1 MGNPALTMM
10 PMLSHYTALMSTD
23 TAPAKKKTGPELQK
37 TNYQSDEE
45 KIAQRS
51 LPNATGPEKSLLS
64 SMLQDPSEYVMRAEE
79 MGLTP
84 EHFYHPSH
92 QTLFRVIKDLSNAGT
107 KIELVSLTQTL
118 MDRDILDNIGGPSAL
133 TEIYTYSPTA
143 AHFDHHLGIVKDKFI
158 LRNIINSCTE
168 AITRS
173 YEDQEEVAAL
183 LDEVEQKIF
192 AIREGAE
199 IEQAPTVKEDV
210 KKVIENFEKYLAG
223 GGQPMGIKTGYSQLD
238 SMSNGLKPGEMFII
252 AARPSMGKTSFVM
265 NLVEHICLDQKL
277 PSMVFSCEM
286 TSEQIVQRLLFARA
300 KYAISNLRN
309 GFTPT
314 KADLVRIKNAAQEIA
329 ESKLF
334 IDDTAGI
341 SISEL
346 RAKARRKKK
355 EEDIQVIA
363 IDYLQLMRSTS
374 KQAQNSR
381 EREIAEISAGLKA
394 LAKELGIPVL
404 VLAQLNRGPENR
416 GGSPRMSDLRE
427 SGSIEQDA
435 DMIGLL
441 YRTAYYAEDQEQ
453 RDEQDGIAELNLA
466 KNRNGPTG
474 SIPLTFIKELMRF
487 ETRAFDSNVPE

>member
-1 MGNPALTMM
+1 
-10 PMLSHYTALMSTD
+10 MSTE
-23 TAPAKKKTGPELQK
+23 APYKKGPELQK
-37 TNYQSDEE
+37 GPPQSEE
-45 KIAQRS
+45 EQLAQRS
-51 LPNATGPEKSLLS
+51 LPNALGPEKSLLS
-64 SMLQDPSEYVMRAEE
+64 SMLQDPSEYVMRSEE
-79 MGLTP
+79 LGLTP

-92 QTLFRVIKDLSNAGT
+92 QTLHRVIKDLSDGSNE
-107 KIELVSLTQTL
+107 IELVSLTQTL
-118 MDRDILDNIGGPSAL
+118 MDRGVLDKIGGPSAL
-133 TEIYTYSPTA
+133 TEIYTYAPTA
-143 AHFDHHLGIVKDKFI
+143 AHFDHHLTIVKDKFI
-158 LRNIINSCTE
+158 LRNIISSCTD

-173 YEDQEEVAAL
+173 FEDQEEVAGL

-192 AIREGAE
+192 AIREGAD

-210 KKVIENFEKYLAG
+210 RKVIEDFEKYLAG
-223 GGQPMGIKTGYSQLD
+223 GGAPMGIKSGYTQLD
-238 SMSNGLKPGEMFII
+238 TMCNGLKPGEMFVI

-265 NLVEHICLDQKL
+265 NIVEHICLDAKL
-277 PSMVFSCEM
+277 PSMFFSCEM
-286 TSEQIVQRLLFARA
+286 TSQQIVQRLLFARA
-300 KYAISNLRN
+300 RYAITNLRN

-314 KADLVRIKNAAQEIA
+314 KADLLKIKNAAQEIA

-363 IDYLQLMRSTS
+363 IDYLQLMKSTS
-374 KQAQNSR
+374 KQAQGSR

-394 LAKELGIPVL
+394 LAKELAIPVI

-441 YRTAYYAEDQEQ
+441 FRTAYYAEDQEA

-487 ETRAFDSNVPE
+487 ENSDRRTEPE

>member
-1 MGNPALTMM
+1 MR
-10 PMLSHYTALMSTD
+10 SE
-23 TAPAKKKTGPELQK
+23 EL
-37 TNYQSDEE
+37 
-45 KIAQRS
+45 
-51 LPNATGPEKSLLS
+51 
-64 SMLQDPSEYVMRAEE
+64 
-79 MGLTP
+79 GLTP

-92 QTLFRVIKDLSNAGT
+92 QTLYRVIKEISDSSAQ
-107 KIELVSLTQTL
+107 IELVSLTQKL
-118 MDRDILDNIGGPSAL
+118 MDRGVLDKIGGPSAL
-133 TEIYTYSPTA
+133 TEIYTYAPTA
-143 AHFDHHLGIVKDKFI
+143 AHFDHHLTIVKDKFI
-158 LRNIINSCTE
+158 LRNIISSCTD

-173 YEDQEEVAAL
+173 FEDQEEVAGL

-192 AIREGAE
+192 AIREGSDV
-199 IEQAPTVKEDV
+199 EQAPTVKEDV
-210 KKVIENFEKYLAG
+210 RKVIEDFEKYLAG
-223 GGQPMGIKTGYSQLD
+223 GGAPMGIKSGYSQLD
-238 SMSNGLKPGEMFII
+238 TMCNGLKPGEMFVI

-265 NLVEHICLDQKL
+265 NIIEHICLDAKL
-277 PSMVFSCEM
+277 PSMFFSCEM
-286 TSEQIVQRLLFARA
+286 TSQQIVQRLLFARA
-300 KYAISNLRN
+300 RYAITNLRN

-314 KADLVRIKNAAQEIA
+314 KADLLKIKNAAQEIA

-374 KQAQNSR
+374 KQAQGSR
-381 EREIAEISAGLKA
+381 EREIAEISSGLKA
-394 LAKELGIPVL
+394 LAKELSVPVI

-416 GGSPRMSDLRE
+416 GGTPRMSDLRE

-435 DMIGLL
+435 DMVGLL
-441 YRTAYYAEDQEQ
+441 FRTAYYAEDQDA

-487 ETRAFDSNVPE
+487 ENTDRRVESE

>member
-1 MGNPALTMM
+1 MQTEQ
-10 PMLSHYTALMSTD
+10 Y
-23 TAPAKKKTGPELQK
+23 KTNKTPYQKNSNEPPELLK
-37 TNYQSDEE
+37 APRMDDVE
-45 KIAQRS
+45 AMAARS
-51 LPNATGPEKSLLS
+51 LPNAIGPEKSLLS
-64 SMLQDPSEYVMRAEE
+64 SMLQDPAEYVMKAEE

-84 EHFYHPSH
+84 EHLYHPSH
-92 QTLFRVIKDLSNAGT
+92 QTLYRVIKEISDGSGA
-107 KIELVSLTQTL
+107 IELVSLTQKL
-118 MDRDILDNIGGPSAL
+118 MDQGVLENIGGAAAL
-133 TEIYTYSPTA
+133 TEIYTYAPTA
-143 AHFDHHLGIVKDKFI
+143 AHFEHHLGIVKDKYI
-158 LRNIINSCTE
+158 LRNVISSCTE

-173 YEDQEEVAAL
+173 FEDQEEVASL

-192 AIREGAE
+192 AIREGAD
-199 IEQAPTVKEDV
+199 IEQAPTVKEDI
-210 KKVIENFEKYLAG
+210 KKVLDNFEQFLADG
-223 GGQPMGIKTGYSQLD
+223 GAPMGIKSGYNQLD
-238 SMSNGLKPGEMFII
+238 TMCNGLKSGEMFVI

-265 NLVEHICLDQKL
+265 NIIEHICLDAKM
-277 PSMVFSCEM
+277 PSMFFSCEM

-300 KYAISNLRN
+300 RYAITNLRN
-309 GFTPT
+309 GFKPT
-314 KADLVRIKNAAQEIA
+314 KSDLLRIKNAAEEIA
-329 ESKLF
+329 TSKLF

-363 IDYLQLMRSTS
+363 IDYLQLMKSTS

-394 LAKELGIPVL
+394 LAKELGIPII

-416 GGSPRMSDLRE
+416 GGTPKMSDLRE

-453 RDEQDGIAELNLA
+453 RDADDGIAELNLA

-487 ETRAFDSNVPE
+487 ETRSFESEPE

>member
-1 MGNPALTMM
+1 
-10 PMLSHYTALMSTD
+10 MSTE
-23 TAPAKKKTGPELQK
+23 APQKFTQKSGPELQK
-37 TNYQSDEE
+37 APPLSEEE
-45 KIAQRS
+45 KQAQRS
-51 LPNATGPEKSLLS
+51 LPNALGPEKSILS

-79 MGLTP
+79 LGLVP

-92 QTLFRVIKDLSNAGT
+92 QTLHRVIQDLSDKSAE
-107 KIELVSLTQTL
+107 IELVSLTQTL
-118 MDRDILDNIGGPSAL
+118 MDRGVLENIGGPSAL
-133 TEIYTYSPTA
+133 TEIFTYAPTA
-143 AHFDHHLGIVKDKFI
+143 AHFEHHLNIVKEKHI
-158 LRNIINSCTE
+158 LRSIINSCTE

-173 YEDQEEVAAL
+173 FEDQEEVAAL

-192 AIREGAE
+192 SIREGAE
-199 IEQAPTVKEDV
+199 LEEASTVKEDV

-223 GGQPMGIKTGYSQLD
+223 GGAPMGIKSGYTQLD
-238 SMSNGLKPGEMFII
+238 TMCNGLKPGEMFVI

-265 NLVEHICLDQKL
+265 NIVEHICLDAKL
-277 PSMVFSCEM
+277 PSMFFSCEM

-300 KYAISNLRN
+300 RYAISNLRN

-314 KADLVRIKNAAQEIA
+314 KADLVKIKNAAQEIA

-363 IDYLQLMRSTS
+363 IDYLQLMKSTS
-374 KQAQNSR
+374 KQAQSSR

-394 LAKELGIPVL
+394 LAKELAIPVI

-441 YRTAYYAEDQEQ
+441 FRTAYYAENQED

-487 ETRAFDSNVPE
+487 ENSDRRAEPE

>member
-1 MGNPALTMM
+1 M
-10 PMLSHYTALMSTD
+10 
-23 TAPAKKKTGPELQK
+23 
-37 TNYQSDEE
+37 SDEE
-45 KIAQRS
+45 QQAQRS
-51 LPNATGPEKSLLS
+51 LPNALGPEKSLLS
-64 SMLQDPSEYVMRAEE
+64 SMLQDPSEYVMRSEE

-92 QTLFRVIKDLSNAGT
+92 QTLYRVVKDLSDGSNA
-107 KIELVSLTQTL
+107 IELVSLTQVL
-118 MDRDILDNIGGPSAL
+118 MDRGVLESIGGPSAL
-133 TEIYTYSPTA
+133 TEIYTYAPTA
-143 AHFDHHLGIVKDKFI
+143 AHFDHHLTIVKDKFI
-158 LRNIINSCTE
+158 LRNIISSCTD

-173 YEDQEEVAAL
+173 FEDQEEVAGL

-192 AIREGAE
+192 AIREGADV
-199 IEQAPTVKEDV
+199 EQAPTVKEDV
-210 KKVIENFEKYLAG
+210 KKVIESFEKFLAG
-223 GGQPMGIKTGYSQLD
+223 GGAPMGIKSGYTQLD
-238 SMSNGLKPGEMFII
+238 TMCNGLKGGEMFVI

-265 NLVEHICLDQKL
+265 NIIEHICLDAKM
-277 PSMVFSCEM
+277 PSMFFSCEM

-300 KYAISNLRN
+300 RYAITNLRN

-314 KADLVRIKNAAQEIA
+314 KAELMKIKNAAQEIA

-363 IDYLQLMRSTS
+363 IDYLQLMKSTS
-374 KQAQNSR
+374 KQAQGSR

-394 LAKELGIPVL
+394 LAKELSIPVI

-435 DMIGLL
+435 DMVGLL
-441 YRTAYYAEDQEQ
+441 FRTAYYAENQEE
-453 RDEQDGIAELNLA
+453 RDELDGVAELNLA

-487 ETRAFDSNVPE
+487 ENSSKEMEPG

>member
-1 MGNPALTMM
+1 MSTEAPYKSGPALQ
-10 PMLSHYTALMSTD
+10 
-23 TAPAKKKTGPELQK
+23 KGPPQH
-37 TNYQSDEE
+37 NDEE
-45 KIAQRS
+45 TFAQRAM
-51 LPNATGPEKSLLS
+51 PNALGPEKSLLS
-64 SMLQDPSEYVMRAEE
+64 SMLQDPSEFVMRSEE
-79 MGLTP
+79 LGLTP

-92 QTLFRVIKDLSNAGT
+92 QTLYRVIKEISDSSAQ
-107 KIELVSLTQTL
+107 IELVSLTQKL
-118 MDRDILDNIGGPSAL
+118 MDRGVLDKIGGPSAL
-133 TEIYTYSPTA
+133 TEIYTYAPTA
-143 AHFDHHLGIVKDKFI
+143 AHFDHHLTIVKDKFI
-158 LRNIINSCTE
+158 LRNIISSCTD

-173 YEDQEEVAAL
+173 FEDQEEVAGL

-192 AIREGAE
+192 AIREGSDV
-199 IEQAPTVKEDV
+199 EQAPTVKEDV
-210 KKVIENFEKYLAG
+210 RKVIEDFEKYLAG
-223 GGQPMGIKTGYSQLD
+223 GGAPMGIKSGYSQLD
-238 SMSNGLKPGEMFII
+238 TMCNGLKPGEMFVI

-265 NLVEHICLDQKL
+265 NIIEHICLDAKL
-277 PSMVFSCEM
+277 PSMFFSCEM
-286 TSEQIVQRLLFARA
+286 TSQQIVQRLLFARA
-300 KYAISNLRN
+300 RYAITNLRN

-314 KADLVRIKNAAQEIA
+314 KADLLKIKNAAQEIA

-374 KQAQNSR
+374 KQAQGSR
-381 EREIAEISAGLKA
+381 EREIAEISSGLKA
-394 LAKELGIPVL
+394 LAKELSVPVI

-416 GGSPRMSDLRE
+416 GGTPRMSDLRE

-435 DMIGLL
+435 DMVGLL
-441 YRTAYYAEDQEQ
+441 FRTAYYAEDQDA

-487 ETRAFDSNVPE
+487 ENTDRRVESE

>member
-1 MGNPALTMM
+1 MATE
-10 PMLSHYTALMSTD
+10 
-23 TAPAKKKTGPELQK
+23 APNKFTPKNGPELQ
-37 TNYQSDEE
+37 NGPPQNEEE
-45 KIAQRS
+45 KFAQRS
-51 LPNATGPEKSLLS
+51 LPNALGPEKSLLS
-64 SMLQDPSEYVMRAEE
+64 SMLQDPSEYVMRSEE
-79 MGLTP
+79 MGLTS

-92 QTLFRVIKDLSNAGT
+92 QTLHRVVKELSDAGT
-107 KIELVSLTQTL
+107 EIELVSLTQIL
-118 MDRDILDNIGGPSAL
+118 MDKGVLDNIGGPSAL
-133 TEIYTYSPTA
+133 TEIYTYAPTA
-143 AHFDHHLGIVKDKFI
+143 AHFDHHLAIVKDKFI
-158 LRNIINSCTE
+158 LRNIISSCTD
-168 AITRS
+168 AISRS
-173 YEDQEEVAAL
+173 FEDQEEVAAL

-192 AIREGAE
+192 AIREGAD

-210 KKVIENFEKYLAG
+210 RKVIEDFEKFLAG
-223 GGQPMGIKTGYSQLD
+223 GGAPMGIKSGYTQLD
-238 SMSNGLKPGEMFII
+238 TMCNGLKPGEMFVI

-265 NLVEHICLDQKL
+265 NIVEHICLDAKL
-277 PSMVFSCEM
+277 PSMFFSCEM
-286 TSEQIVQRLLFARA
+286 TSQQIVQRLLFARA
-300 KYAISNLRN
+300 RYKITNLRN
-309 GFTPT
+309 GMAPT
-314 KADLVRIKNAAQEIA
+314 KSELVRIKNAAQEIA

-363 IDYLQLMRSTS
+363 IDYLQLMKSTS
-374 KQAQNSR
+374 KQAQGSR

-394 LAKELGIPVL
+394 LAKELAIPVI

-441 YRTAYYAEDQEQ
+441 FRTAYYAENQEE

-487 ETRAFDSNVPE
+487 ENSAKEVEPG

>member
-1 MGNPALTMM
+1 MEKQKEYQ
-10 PMLSHYTALMSTD
+10 S
-23 TAPAKKKTGPELQK
+23 GPELQK
-37 TNYQSDEE
+37 KSSIKKEE
-45 KIAQRS
+45 EFTQRA
-51 LPNATGPEKSLLS
+51 LPHANGPEKSLLS
-64 SMLQDPSEYVMRAEE
+64 SMLQDPAEYVMLAEE
-79 MGLTP
+79 KGLTP
-84 EHFYHPSH
+84 DHFYHPSH
-92 QTLFRVIKDLSNAGT
+92 KAIYQVMRELSNNGVE
-107 KIELVSLTQTL
+107 IELVSFTQTL
-118 MDRDILDNIGGPSAL
+118 LDRELLEKIGGPAAV

-143 AHFDHHLGIVKDKFI
+143 AHFEHHLNIIKDKFT
-158 LRNIINSCTE
+158 LRNIIGSCTE

-173 YEDQEEVAAL
+173 YEDQEEVPAL

-199 IEQAPTVKEDV
+199 TNEAPTVKQDV
-210 KKVIENFEKYLAG
+210 KKVIEDFEKFMAG
-223 GGQPMGIKTGYSQLD
+223 GGEPTGIKTGYKRLD
-238 SMSNGLKPGEMFII
+238 EMSNGLKPGEMFII

-265 NLVEHICLDQKL
+265 NLIEHICLDQKL

-286 TSEQIVQRLLFARA
+286 TSSQIVQRLLFARA
-300 KYAISNLRN
+300 RYAITNLRD
-309 GFTPT
+309 GIKPQ
-314 KADLVRIKNAAQEIA
+314 KDDLKRIKRVAAEIA

-363 IDYLQLMRSTS
+363 VDYLQLMRSTS

-381 EREIAEISAGLKA
+381 EREIAEISAGLKG
-394 LAKELGIPVL
+394 LAKELSIPII

-416 GGSPRMSDLRE
+416 GGTPRMSDLRE

-435 DMIGLL
+435 DMVGLL
-441 YRTAYYAEDQEQ
+441 FRSAYYADDQEE
-453 RDEQDGIAELNLA
+453 RDEKDGEAEINMA

-474 SIPLTFIKELMRF
+474 NIPLTFIKELMRF
-487 ETRAFDSNVPE
+487 ETRAFEREPD

>member
-1 MGNPALTMM
+1 
-10 PMLSHYTALMSTD
+10 MSTE
-23 TAPAKKKTGPELQK
+23 APFTKKYGPELQK
-37 TNYQSDEE
+37 GPPQSEEE
-45 KIAQRS
+45 KLAQRS
-51 LPNATGPEKSLLS
+51 LPNAVGPEKSLLS
-64 SMLQDPSEYVMRAEE
+64 SMLQDPSEYVMRSEE
-79 MGLTP
+79 LGLTP

-92 QTLFRVIKDLSNAGT
+92 QTLYRVIKDLSDGSAA
-107 KIELVSLTQTL
+107 IELVSLTQTL
-118 MDRDILDNIGGPSAL
+118 MDRGVLENIGGPSAL
-133 TEIYTYSPTA
+133 TEIYTYAPTA
-143 AHFDHHLGIVKDKFI
+143 AHFDHHLNIVKDKYI
-158 LRNIINSCTE
+158 LRNIIASCTD

-173 YEDQEEVAAL
+173 FEDQEEVAGL

-192 AIREGAE
+192 AIREGAD

-210 KKVIENFEKYLAG
+210 RKVIENFEKYLAG
-223 GGQPMGIKTGYSQLD
+223 GGAPMGIKSGYSQLD
-238 SMSNGLKPGEMFII
+238 TMCNGLKPGEMFVI

-265 NLVEHICLDQKL
+265 NIVEHICLDAKL
-277 PSMVFSCEM
+277 PSMFFSCEM

-300 KYAISNLRN
+300 RYAITNLRN

-314 KADLVRIKNAAQEIA
+314 KADLLKIKNAASEIA

-363 IDYLQLMRSTS
+363 IDYLQLMKSTS
-374 KQAQNSR
+374 KQAQGSR

-394 LAKELGIPVL
+394 LAKELAVPVI

-416 GGSPRMSDLRE
+416 GGTPRMSDLRE
-427 SGSIEQDA
+427 SGAIEQDA

-441 YRTAYYAEDQEQ
+441 FRTAYYAEDQEA

-474 SIPLTFIKELMRF
+474 SIPLTFIKEFMRF
-487 ETRAFDSNVPE
+487 ENSERRVEEE

>member
-1 MGNPALTMM
+1 ME
-10 PMLSHYTALMSTD
+10 
-23 TAPAKKKTGPELQK
+23 KQIEFKTGPELQK
-37 TNYQSDEE
+37 SRAVRTEE
-45 KIAQRS
+45 DFAQRA
-51 LPNATGPEKSLLS
+51 LPHANGPEKSLLS
-64 SMLQDPSEYVMRAEE
+64 SMLQDPTEYVMMAEE
-79 MGLTP
+79 KGLTP
-84 EHFYHPSH
+84 DHFYHPSH
-92 QTLFRVIKDLSNAGT
+92 KAIYQVMRELSNDGVA
-107 KIELVSLTQTL
+107 IELVSFTQTL
-118 MDRDILDNIGGPSAL
+118 LDRDLLEKIGGPSAV

-143 AHFDHHLGIVKDKFI
+143 AHFEHHLSIIKDKYT
-158 LRNIINSCTE
+158 LRNIISTCTE
-168 AITRS
+168 SITRS
-173 YEDQEEVAAL
+173 YEDQEEVPAL

-199 IEQAPTVKEDV
+199 TNEAPTVKQDV
-210 KKVIENFEKYLAG
+210 KKVIEDFEKFMAG
-223 GGQPMGIKTGYSQLD
+223 GGEPMGLKTGYKRLD
-238 SMSNGLKPGEMFII
+238 EMSNGLKPGEMFII

-265 NLVEHICLDQKL
+265 NLIEHICLDQKL

-286 TSEQIVQRLLFARA
+286 TSAQIVQRLLFARA
-300 KYAISNLRN
+300 RYAITNLRD
-309 GFTPT
+309 GIKPQ
-314 KADLVRIKNAAQEIA
+314 KDDLKRIKRVAAEIA
-329 ESKLF
+329 DSKLF

-381 EREIAEISAGLKA
+381 EREIAEISAGLKG
-394 LAKELGIPVL
+394 LAKELSIPII

-416 GGSPRMSDLRE
+416 GGTPRMSDLRE

-435 DMIGLL
+435 DMVGLL
-441 YRTAYYAEDQEQ
+441 FRSAYYAEDQEE
-453 RDEQDGIAELNLA
+453 RDEKDGEAEINMA

-487 ETRAFDSNVPE
+487 ETRAFEKDQG

>member
-1 MGNPALTMM
+1 MM
-10 PMLSHYTALMSTD
+10 PTETQS
-23 TAPAKKKTGPELQK
+23 PFKKDQKKDGPQLQK
-37 TNYQSDEE
+37 ADYRSEEE
-45 KIAQRS
+45 KMAQRS

-64 SMLQDPSEYVMRAEE
+64 SMLQDPAEYVGLAEE
-79 MGLTP
+79 KGLTSD
-84 EHFYHPSH
+84 HFYHPAH
-92 QTLFRVIKDLSNAGT
+92 QTLYRVLNELSTAGT
-107 KIELVSLTQTL
+107 SIELVSLTQTL
-118 MDRDILDNIGGPSAL
+118 MDRDVLDSIGGPSAL
-133 TEIYTYSPTA
+133 TEIYTYAPTA
-143 AHFDHHLGIVKDKFI
+143 AHFEHHLNIVKDKYI
-158 LRNIINSCTE
+158 LRNIISSCTE

-173 YEDQEEVAAL
+173 FEDQEEVASL

-192 AIREGAE
+192 AIREGAD
-199 IEQAPTVKEDV
+199 IETAPSVKEDI
-210 KKVIENFEKYLAG
+210 KKVLEDFEKFLHG
-223 GGQPMGIKTGYSQLD
+223 GGAPQGIRTGYSKLD
-238 SMSNGLKPGEMFII
+238 TMSNGLKAGEMFVI
-252 AARPSMGKTSFVM
+252 AARPSMGKTSFAM
-265 NLVEHICLDQKL
+265 NLIEHICLDAKL

-286 TSEQIVQRLLFARA
+286 TSDQIVQRLLFARA
-300 KYAISNLRN
+300 RYAITNLKN
-309 GFTPT
+309 GFKPT
-314 KADLVRIKNAAQEIA
+314 KAELLKIKSAAQEIA

-381 EREIAEISAGLKA
+381 EREIAEISAGLKG
-394 LAKELGIPVL
+394 LAKELKIPII

-416 GGSPRMSDLRE
+416 GGTPRMSDLRE

-435 DMIGLL
+435 DMVGLL
-441 YRTAYYAEDQEQ
+441 FRTSYYAEDQEQ

-466 KNRNGPTG
+466 KNRNGETG

-487 ETRAFDSNVPE
+487 ETRAFDGNEPN

>member
-1 MGNPALTMM
+1 
-10 PMLSHYTALMSTD
+10 
-23 TAPAKKKTGPELQK
+23 
-37 TNYQSDEE
+37 
-45 KIAQRS
+45 
-51 LPNATGPEKSLLS
+51 
-64 SMLQDPSEYVMRAEE
+64 MLQDPSEYVMRSEE
-79 MGLTP
+79 LGLTP

-92 QTLFRVIKDLSNAGT
+92 QTLYRVIKDLSDGSTAV
-107 KIELVSLTQTL
+107 ELVSLTQIL
-118 MDRDILDNIGGPSAL
+118 IDRGVLESIGGPSAL
-133 TEIYTYSPTA
+133 TEIYTYAPTA
-143 AHFDHHLGIVKDKFI
+143 AHFDHHLTIVKDKYI
-158 LRNIINSCTE
+158 LRNIISSCTE

-173 YEDQEEVAAL
+173 FEDQEEVAGL

-192 AIREGAE
+192 AIREGAD

-210 KKVIENFEKYLAG
+210 RKVIESFEKFLAG
-223 GGQPMGIKTGYSQLD
+223 GGAPMGLKSGYTQLD
-238 SMSNGLKPGEMFII
+238 TMCNGLKAGEMFVI

-265 NLVEHICLDQKL
+265 NILEHVCLDANL
-277 PSMVFSCEM
+277 PSMFFSCEM

-300 KYAISNLRN
+300 RYAITNLRN
-309 GFTPT
+309 GFIPT
-314 KADLVRIKNAAQEIA
+314 KAELVKIKNAAQEIA

-355 EEDIQVIA
+355 EEDIQIIA

-381 EREIAEISAGLKA
+381 EREIAEISSGLKA
-394 LAKELGIPVL
+394 LAKELSIPVI
-404 VLAQLNRGPENR
+404 VLAQLNRGPESR
-416 GGSPRMSDLRE
+416 TGGSPRMSDLRE

-435 DMIGLL
+435 DMVGLL
-441 YRTAYYAEDQEQ
+441 FRTAYYADSQEE
-453 RDEQDGIAELNLA
+453 RDEKDGEAELNLA

-487 ETRAFDSNVPE
+487 ENSSKEMEPG

>member
-1 MGNPALTMM
+1 MATQ
-10 PMLSHYTALMSTD
+10 
-23 TAPAKKKTGPELQK
+23 APKKFTPKNGPELQK
-37 TNYQSDEE
+37 GPQPRDEE
-45 KIAQRS
+45 ELAQRS
-51 LPNATGPEKSLLS
+51 LPNALGPEKSLLS
-64 SMLQDPSEYVMRAEE
+64 SMLQDPSEYVMRSEE
-79 MGLTP
+79 LGLTP

-92 QTLFRVIKDLSNAGT
+92 QTLYRVIKDLSDGSTAV
-107 KIELVSLTQTL
+107 ELVSLTQIL
-118 MDRDILDNIGGPSAL
+118 IDRGVLESIGGPSAL
-133 TEIYTYSPTA
+133 TEIYTYAPTA
-143 AHFDHHLGIVKDKFI
+143 AHFDHHLTIVKDKYI
-158 LRNIINSCTE
+158 LRNIISSCTE

-173 YEDQEEVAAL
+173 FEDQEEVAGL

-192 AIREGAE
+192 AIREGAD

-210 KKVIENFEKYLAG
+210 RKVIESFEKFLAG
-223 GGQPMGIKTGYSQLD
+223 GGAPMGLKSGYTQLD
-238 SMSNGLKPGEMFII
+238 TMCNGLKAGEMFVI

-265 NLVEHICLDQKL
+265 NILEHVCLDANL
-277 PSMVFSCEM
+277 PSMFFSCEM

-300 KYAISNLRN
+300 RYAITNLRN
-309 GFTPT
+309 GFIPT
-314 KADLVRIKNAAQEIA
+314 KAELVKIKNAAQEIA

-355 EEDIQVIA
+355 EEDIQIIA

-381 EREIAEISAGLKA
+381 EREIAEISSGLKA
-394 LAKELGIPVL
+394 LAKELSIPVI
-404 VLAQLNRGPENR
+404 VLAQLNRGPESR
-416 GGSPRMSDLRE
+416 TGGSPRMSDLRE

-435 DMIGLL
+435 DMVGLL
-441 YRTAYYAEDQEQ
+441 FRTAYYADSQEE
-453 RDEQDGIAELNLA
+453 RDEKDGEAELNLA

-487 ETRAFDSNVPE
+487 ENSSKEMEPG

>member
-1 MGNPALTMM
+1 MEKQIEFK
-10 PMLSHYTALMSTD
+10 S
-23 TAPAKKKTGPELQK
+23 GPELQK
-37 TNYQSDEE
+37 SQAVKKEE
-45 KIAQRS
+45 NFSQRA
-51 LPNATGPEKSLLS
+51 LPHAIGPEKSLLS
-64 SMLQDPSEYVMRAEE
+64 SMLQDPAEYVMRAEE
-79 MGLTP
+79 KGLTP

-92 QTLFRVIKDLSNAGT
+92 KVIYQVMRELSNNNVA
-107 KIELVSLTQTL
+107 IELVSFTQIL
-118 MDRDILDNIGGPSAL
+118 LDRDLLDKIGGPSAV

-143 AHFDHHLGIVKDKFI
+143 AHFEHHLNIIKDKFT
-158 LRNIINSCTE
+158 LRNIIASCTE

-173 YEDQEEVAAL
+173 YEDQEEVPAL

-192 AIREGAE
+192 AIREGAQTNE
-199 IEQAPTVKEDV
+199 APSVKQDIL
-210 KKVIENFEKYLAG
+210 KVIDDFEKYMSSNGA
-223 GGQPMGIKTGYSQLD
+223 PMGIKTGYKKLD
-238 SMSNGLKPGEMFII
+238 EMSNGLKPGELLII

-265 NLVEHICLDQKL
+265 NLIEHICLDQNL
-277 PSMVFSCEM
+277 PSMVFSLEM
-286 TSEQIVQRLLFARA
+286 TSSQLVQRLLFARA
-300 KYAISNLRN
+300 RYAMTNLRD
-309 GFTPT
+309 GIKPQ
-314 KADLVRIKNAAQEIA
+314 KDDLNRIKRVAAEIS

-334 IDDTAGI
+334 IDDTASI

-363 IDYLQLMRSTS
+363 VDYLQLMRSTS

-394 LAKELGIPVL
+394 LAKELGIPII

-416 GGSPRMSDLRE
+416 GGTPRMSDLRE

-435 DMIGLL
+435 DMVGLL
-441 YRTAYYAEDQEQ
+441 FRSAYYADDQEE
-453 RDEQDGIAELNLA
+453 RDEKDGEAEINLA

-487 ETRAFDSNVPE
+487 ETRAFVKEP

>member
-1 MGNPALTMM
+1 
-10 PMLSHYTALMSTD
+10 MSTE
-23 TAPAKKKTGPELQK
+23 APFKPGPELQK
-37 TNYQSDEE
+37 GPPQSEEE
-45 KIAQRS
+45 KLAQRS
-51 LPNATGPEKSLLS
+51 LPNALGPEKSLLS
-64 SMLQDPSEYVMRAEE
+64 SMLQDPSEYVMRSEE
-79 MGLTP
+79 LGLTP

-92 QTLFRVIKDLSNAGT
+92 QTLYRVIKELSDGST
-107 KIELVSLTQTL
+107 EIELVSLTQTL
-118 MDRDILDNIGGPSAL
+118 MDRGVLDKIGGPSAL

-143 AHFDHHLGIVKDKFI
+143 AHFDHHLNIVKDKFI
-158 LRNIINSCTE
+158 LRNIISSCTD
-168 AITRS
+168 AISRS
-173 YEDQEEVAAL
+173 FEDQEEVAAL

-192 AIREGAE
+192 AIREGAD

-210 KKVIENFEKYLAG
+210 RKVIEDFEKYLAG
-223 GGQPMGIKTGYSQLD
+223 GGAPMGIKSGYSQLD
-238 SMSNGLKPGEMFII
+238 TMCNGLKPGEMFVI

-265 NLVEHICLDQKL
+265 NIVEHICLDAKL
-277 PSMVFSCEM
+277 PSMFFSCEM
-286 TSEQIVQRLLFARA
+286 TSQQIVQRLLFARA
-300 KYAISNLRN
+300 RYAITNLRN

-314 KADLVRIKNAAQEIA
+314 KADLVKIKNAAQEIA
-329 ESKLF
+329 EAKLF

-363 IDYLQLMRSTS
+363 IDYLQLMKSTS
-374 KQAQNSR
+374 KQAQGSR

-394 LAKELGIPVL
+394 LAKELGIPII

-416 GGSPRMSDLRE
+416 GGTPRMSDLRE

-441 YRTAYYAEDQEQ
+441 FRTAYYAEDQDA

-487 ETRAFDSNVPE
+487 ENSDRRVEPE